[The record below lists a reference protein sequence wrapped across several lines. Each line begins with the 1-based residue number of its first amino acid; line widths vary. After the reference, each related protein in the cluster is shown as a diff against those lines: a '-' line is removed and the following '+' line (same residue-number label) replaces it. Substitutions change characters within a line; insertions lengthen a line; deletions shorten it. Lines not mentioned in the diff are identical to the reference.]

1 MFTYSRIAIWA
12 GVVSA
17 LVVCLI
23 FLSSM
28 TSNPAPETNKLYPQ
42 IVHSKISSSVMQ
54 AARALQPDRQMRGE
68 KLPPGIT
75 RARLD
80 QAARIH
86 VYIYVSE
93 IAPEIVEALLSQD
106 VEIELV
112 SHALQVLQAW
122 IPATKLEQIAEQDFV
137 QSVRLPDYAMR
148 LTGSV
153 TTEGDTLLQARDIRL
168 ENSVRGSGV
177 RVGVIS
183 DGIDSRADAQNTDDL
198 PVAIEIDPD
207 LPGSGD
213 EGTAMLEIIH
223 DLAPESELAFSGVST
238 GAEMLDAIRY
248 LANDAFNGLGCQ
260 IIVDDLGFLGEPFF
274 EDGAIAATVEQ
285 VVSQGHT
292 YVTAAGNQA
301 RTHYENQY
309 FPGALR
315 INGFDRTV
323 HDFGLAAGQTSD
335 VGQSVVVQPGT
346 RVTVVL
352 QWNDRYRNPQND
364 YDLLLMD
371 ENLNNVLSIS
381 EDTQDGGDGQLA
393 IEFATFENNSSRSAR
408 INVVVR
414 NLNAASRLLE
424 IHYAGDNFS
433 LEEFN
438 VPEGSIIP
446 GQQSAV
452 GAITVGAINVSDPGA
467 DDIEAFS
474 SRGPVR
480 HFFPTE
486 ERRLKPDIVAVDG
499 NVITGAGGFGQRI
512 GDAVRFFGTS
522 AAAPHVAGIAALLL
536 SGEPQLST
544 GDVRAAMEVTAV
556 DLGAPGADNIYGAG
570 RINAK
575 SAFLVAVAGGDIPT
589 PTTFQLFQNHPNPPD
604 PDTQITFAIT
614 EPVNE
619 RAILTVYNVLGQKV
633 VTLLDEPLPAG
644 QVHSIRWDGT
654 NSQGQRV
661 PSGVYFYRLRLG
673 NSEQTMKMFLVR

>member
-12 GVVSA
+12 GVISS
-17 LVVCLI
+17 LFVCLI

-28 TSNPAPETNKLYPQ
+28 ASNPASETNKLYPHT
-42 IVHSKISSSVMQ
+42 VHAKISSSVMQ
-54 AARALQPDRQMRGE
+54 AAQALQKDRQFRE
-68 KLPPGIT
+68 KLPPGGS
-75 RARLD
+75 RAKLD

-86 VYIYVSE
+86 VYIYVRE
-93 IAPEIVEALLSQD
+93 IAPEIIEALLSQD

-112 SHALQVLQAW
+112 SHELQLLQAW
-122 IPATKLEQIAEQDFV
+122 IPATNLEQIAQQDFV
-137 QSVRLPDYAMR
+137 QSVRLPDYAMQ

-198 PVAIEIDPD
+198 PSAIEIDPN

-223 DLAPESELAFSGVST
+223 DLAPESDLAFSGVST
-238 GAEMLDAIRY
+238 SAEMLDAIRY
-248 LANDAFNGLGCQ
+248 LADDAFNGLGCQ

-285 VVSQGHT
+285 VTSQGHT

-315 INGFDRTV
+315 ISGFDRTV

-346 RVTVVL
+346 RLTVVL

-371 ENLNNVLSIS
+371 ENLSNILSIS
-381 EDTQDGGDGQLA
+381 EDTQDGGDGQFA
-393 IEFATFENNSSRSAR
+393 IEFATFENNSSRFAR

-467 DDIEAFS
+467 DDIEPFS

-499 NVITGAGGFGQRI
+499 NVITGAGGFGQRF

-536 SGEPQLST
+536 SGDPQLST
-544 GDVRAAMEVTAV
+544 ADLRAAMEVTAI
-556 DLGAPGADNIYGAG
+556 DLGAPDTDNVYGAG

-575 SAFLVAVAGGDIPT
+575 SAFLVAIAGGGDSPT
-589 PTTFQLFQNHPNPPD
+589 PTTFQLFQNHPNPPN

-614 EPVNE
+614 EPVND

-633 VTLLDEPLPAG
+633 ATLLDESLPAG
-644 QVHSIRWDGT
+644 QVHSVRWDGT